1 MPLWTLSDVA
11 TALHLQG
18 DSFPATPITGVSI
31 DTRTLKPGDLFV
43 ALSGTPSGGFKSSFE
58 STGDGHAYLAQAAEK
73 GAVAAIVSHQNP
85 AVSIPQLVVP
95 DTLMDGL
102 WALGRAARS
111 RFSGTLIALTG
122 SAGKTSTKEML
133 ATLLQAPASVG
144 SYNNFWGVPLTLA
157 RIPANAEY
165 AVVEMG
171 MNQKGEIARLSA
183 LARPHVA
190 LVVNVHPVHLEHLGS
205 LDAIRHEKLSITV
218 GLENGGTL
226 VVPADLSR
234 EGCNWHGRVVTFSDD
249 FDMAKPADVHV
260 YSETPEGTTWHIEA
274 SVVGRKF
281 RFRLPEGAPHRLHNA
296 MAALATVHAAVGI
309 NADMVSDRMETIGN
323 LEGRGVSRIIDN
335 VTVIDDSFNGNPASM
350 RAALESLGV
359 RPVLG
364 RRIAVLG
371 DMLELGADAPRYHA
385 ELAQFCQKIDKVVAV
400 GPLMENLWAA
410 LPEEKRM
417 LRIEDPED
425 FEVEHFATMLQPQDA
440 VVIKGSKKIFYM
452 HHVAQRL
459 KDALSR
465 REPNA

>member
-1 MPLWTLSDVA
+1 MKPLWTLPEIA
-11 TALHLQG
+11 AALHVEAINL
-18 DSFPATPITGVSI
+18 PHTPVTGVSI
-31 DTRTLKPGDLFV
+31 DTRTIKPGDLFV

-73 GAVAAIVSHQNP
+73 GAVAAIVAHKND
-85 AVSIPQLVVP
+85 AVNIPQFVVG

-111 RFSGTLIALTG
+111 RFTGTLIALTG

-133 ATLLQAPASVG
+133 ATLLQCPASVG

-157 RIPANAEY
+157 RIPSNAEY

-218 GLENGGTL
+218 GLESGGSL
-226 VVPADLSR
+226 VVPSDLSL

-296 MAALATVHAAVGI
+296 MAALATVHAAIGI
-309 NADMVSDRMETIGN
+309 NADMVADRMETIGT
-323 LEGRGVSRIIDN
+323 LEGRGTVQIFGG

-350 RAALESLGV
+350 RAALESLSV
-359 RPVLG
+359 RPVVG

-371 DMLELGADAPRYHA
+371 DMLELGPDAPRYHA
-385 ELAQFCQKIDKVVAV
+385 ELAAFCQKIDRVVAI
-400 GPLMENLWAA
+400 GSLMGNLWEA
-410 LPEEKRM
+410 LPAEKRM

-440 VVIKGSKKIFYM
+440 VVVKGSKKMLYM
-452 HHVAQRL
+452 HHVAERL
-459 KDALSR
+459 RDALAGR
-465 REPNA
+465 D